1 MRILLQSSTGWR
13 LTPAEAM
20 AENESEASLY
30 GVLLDRFKNL
40 ELRHAELREQLDQLV
55 REREEVD
62 RKKEDEEEEQEETS
76 SDHGAFSPDSGW
88 VRRRGILPMRNAY
101 RNVLEAMG
109 HALHVCS
116 TSSGEII
123 YW

>member
-13 LTPAEAM
+13 LTPAQAM
-20 AENESEASLY
+20 AENESETSLY
-30 GVLLDRFKNL
+30 EVLLDRFKNL
-40 ELRHAELREQLDQLV
+40 ELSHAELREQLDQLV

-62 RKKEDEEEEQEETS
+62 GKKEDEEEEEEETS
-76 SDHGAFSPDSGW
+76 SDHGTFSPDSGW
-88 VRRRGILPMRNAY
+88 ALRPGILRMRNAY
-101 RNVLEAMG
+101 RNVLESMG

-116 TSSGEII
+116 ASSGEII